1 MAVGLGGGLLLGA
14 CSDER
19 ARDDAFRAGTE
30 QDHHQAAGHGP
41 PHADLLGSTAMTP
54 RRVDADRR
62 RERIL
67 AVALRIFALRGY
79 GEATLKEI
87 ATAAG
92 LGSAAHLY
100 YYFPKKEELFGA
112 TLVRYLRLEPM
123 LEPDELDEPPDVV
136 LDRYAHRYLEQLG
149 APECQLAFMLLSR
162 ESGRLLTMGLD
173 LSAVDLARVHRDLEA
188 YLRRQHELGRLRPE
202 VSPDQAARAIIGILN
217 FHIQNRSLPFVRA
230 TARDEKVARYTLDIV
245 LNGIAMDRR

>member
-1 MAVGLGGGLLLGA
+1 M
-14 CSDER
+14 S
-19 ARDDAFRAGTE
+19 
-30 QDHHQAAGHGP
+30 
-41 PHADLLGSTAMTP
+41 P
-54 RRVDADRR
+54 RRVDAERR
-62 RERIL
+62 RRRIL

-123 LEPDELDEPPDVV
+123 LEPDELDEPLDVV

-149 APECQLAFMLLSR
+149 DPEVQLAFLLFGR

-173 LSAVDLARVHRDLEA
+173 LSAVDLALPHRELEA
-188 YLRRQHELGRLRPE
+188 YLRRQQELGRLRDD
-202 VSPDQAARAIIGILN
+202 VNPDQSARAVIGILN
-217 FHIQNRSLPFVRA
+217 LHIQSRNVPLVRA
-230 TARDEKVARYTLDIV
+230 VSRDEKVARYTVDIV
-245 LNGIAMDRR
+245 LNGIAKNRL